1 MDYLTGKQFLNLLFG
16 RMWIRFGLNSAKRM
30 DEKGLITSDGES
42 QSDGT
47 ADNITSGDG
56 KIWIDRL

>member
-1 MDYLTGKQFLNLLFG
+1 
-16 RMWIRFGLNSAKRM
+16 MWIRFGLNSAKRM